1 MEDAVSSWKIT
12 FWIWI
17 LDFSAY
23 LLTYDVIGVTAKSGD
38 LRWTGRLHLQ
48 NVPDIFVGSF
58 ERAESDRNP
67 EQSLPA
73 PDIARRYKDFS
84 HLKVKSCQKF
94 WVLTD
99 LAMKSYRPGFAA
111 VHRHADLLLHVDL
124 EQILERVVVLVQPGL
139 ADRYDEVEEGLQ
151 AGFLSRRI
159 VLNSEDFE
167 SN

>member
-1 MEDAVSSWKIT
+1 
-12 FWIWI
+12 
-17 LDFSAY
+17 
-23 LLTYDVIGVTAKSGD
+23 
-38 LRWTGRLHLQ
+38 
-48 NVPDIFVGSF
+48 
-58 ERAESDRNP
+58 
-67 EQSLPA
+67 
-73 PDIARRYKDFS
+73 
-84 HLKVKSCQKF
+84 
-94 WVLTD
+94 
-99 LAMKSYRPGFAA
+99 MKSYRPGFAA